1 VVNPLTVSINGKG
14 KERFALDLS
23 SNCNTVKTKYPSILF
38 NIQENPKKKFDILE
52 KYLCGDNPI

>member
-1 VVNPLTVSINGKG
+1 MYAI
-14 KERFALDLS
+14 DLS
-23 SNCNTVKTKYPSILF
+23 PNCNTVKIKYLFILF